1 MAAFALKKVAY
12 IRLESVADFIG
23 IRIIKS
29 VTATHL
35 PGIYEVVMGKNVAY
49 VEESGRYFL
58 FGHLFDMQT
67 QTDMTEGK
75 VLPEKT
81 AAANKID
88 FSKLPFDDAV
98 VTVRGDGSRKVA
110 IFSDPDCP
118 YCKQFDPAVAKLLK
132 AYPNDLGLV
141 IKLLPFKGQ
150 TSAKAAQYSLT
161 LWQQDPARFLALHD
175 KLMSKQGML
184 TEADINKALAAT
196 GNVALKPE
204 GKATEELRNSLR
216 IGTLLGVQGTPA
228 TLIGNQLVPGALP
241 YEQLEQ
247 LVKTELAKLG

>member
-1 MAAFALKKVAY
+1 MKPTLRTLTLIASLSAGLLAPALHAAPFTPEQEARIKELIRETLVANPK
-12 IRLESVADFIG
+12 ILDEAAESWEKQNTAAQEAQLGDFIKG
-23 IRIIKS
+23 NKDMLFNS
-29 VTATHL
+29 ATSPRL
-35 PGIYEVVMGKNVAY
+35 GARNPKLTLV
-49 VEESGRYFL
+49 L
-58 FGHLFDMQT
+58 F
-67 QTDMTEGK
+67 TDY
-75 VLPEKT
+75 
-81 AAANKID
+81 N
-88 FSKLPFDDAV
+88 
-98 VTVRGDGSRKVA
+98 
-110 IFSDPDCP
+110 CP
-118 YCKQFDPAVAKLLK
+118 YCKQFDPQIAKLLK

-161 LWQQDPARFLALHD
+161 LWQQDPARFLPLHD

-247 LVKTELAKLG
+247 LVKAELAKQA